1 MQERS
6 AGAAVVAGSADS
18 DAADSRLHYRDAYE
32 VVRGLLSALGDDTAS
47 APLEPMHGLPDA
59 LWCAL
64 AQEAEHHGVTPLIA
78 PAIAAAH
85 QGTVPEDV
93 RRIFVALALRHRRA
107 AAARERALDR
117 LLQAFAAAGLPVILL
132 KGAALAHLIYPA
144 PALRAMADVDVLIEG
159 SDTARALA
167 VVRDLGFAF
176 APRHDTPFAG
186 RMHHLP
192 PATTTESG
200 FRITLEIHRDALS
213 PNQPQRLT
221 YAMVAANARPLS
233 RAAGPPG
240 LALGH
245 TDMLRHLSRHA
256 FEPARRVRLVHLY
269 DLWRYAAVLR
279 DEIDWRD
286 LAARFPDVPVALGL
300 AAQVLAP
307 RCGEGNAAAPAGAG
321 CGMLPL
327 SEIAS
332 ERGLRRKL
340 AVLFDPPAWW
350 LHGYYGVPPGRSL
363 LACRVVHHPATVVR
377 WLARRLAAGALA
389 SLTGPIGTG
398 DEKETGP

>member
-1 MQERS
+1 MPDRRS
-6 AGAAVVAGSADS
+6 GAAAIAGIAGADVGD
-18 DAADSRLHYRDAYE
+18 RDAYE
-32 VVRGLLSALGDDTAS
+32 VVCGLLRALGDDDSARAS
-47 APLEPMHGLPDA
+47 TPLQLAHGLADA
-59 LWCAL
+59 PWSAL
-64 AQEAEHHGVTPLIA
+64 AQEAEHHGVTPLIT
-78 PAIAAAH
+78 PTIVAAGSGA
-85 QGTVPEDV
+85 VPEHV
-93 RRIFVALALRHRRA
+93 RRTFVALALRHRRA
-107 AAARERALDR
+107 AAARERSLDR

-132 KGAALAHLIYPA
+132 KGAALAHLIYPS

-167 VVRDLGFAF
+167 VARDLGYAF

-192 PATTTESG
+192 AATTTECG
-200 FRITLEIHRDALS
+200 FRITLEVHLDALS

-221 YAMVAANARPLS
+221 FAMVAANARPFS
-233 RAAGPPG
+233 RGAGPPG

-269 DLWRYAAVLR
+269 DLWRYAAVFR

-286 LAARFPDVPVALGL
+286 LAARFPGVPIAIDL
-300 AAQVLAP
+300 AAQVLTP
-307 RCGEGNAAAPAGAG
+307 HGGEGDAPAGAG

-327 SEIAS
+327 SEIAI

-340 AVLFDPPAWW
+340 AALLDPPAWW
-350 LHGYYGVPPGRSL
+350 LHGFYGVAPGRSL
-363 LACRVVHHPATVVR
+363 LACRVVRHPATVVR

-389 SLTGPIGTG
+389 SLPRPVGAREH
-398 DEKETGP
+398 DKEMQR